1 MKRKRFLSEFLGA
14 LGVVKINFTDETN
27 DKICGTAFYSQDDF
41 EESQDFVWHLTEEQV
56 PNEDILKIIELL
68 NTDKMLDIDKIILSR
83 DKLFQRFS
91 SKYNSLLSYDEFI
104 LMLDELENIKV
115 TMIDEGVETDY
126 FFIHE

>member
-27 DKICGTAFYSQDDF
+27 DKICGTAFYSLDDF

-56 PNEDILKIIELL
+56 PNDDILKITELL
-68 NTDKMLDIDKIILSR
+68 NVEKMLDIDKIILSR
-83 DKLFQRFS
+83 DKLYQKFN
-91 SKYNSLLSYDEFI
+91 SKYNSLLSFDEFI
-104 LMLDELENIKV
+104 LLLDELETIKV
-115 TMIDEGVETDY
+115 TMIDEGVETDC